1 MKVFTI
7 NDSFQNGNIIELFFN
22 NTIVSDSNG
31 NEIPSYGEG
40 NIITVGLLG
49 DINGDFEINV
59 LDVVIVINF
68 ALYIDEP
75 SDSEFWASDI
85 NFDGMI
91 NVLDIVQLVN
101 VILD

>member
-1 MKVFTI
+1 M
-7 NDSFQNGNIIELFFN
+7 
-22 NTIVSDSNG
+22 
-31 NEIPSYGEG
+31 
-40 NIITVGLLG
+40 LG

-68 ALYIDEP
+68 ALYIEEP
-75 SDSEFWASDI
+75 SDSDFWASDI

-101 VILD
+101 VILDN